1 MEAVAVK
8 CRLLVVLLMQLS
20 VLVLASFS
28 RCRDFVFLCDCW
40 KTLFLFGAFGL
51 WYSWLF
57 LVLRKVLIYK
67 STLIC
72 KTSHQPSISWC
83 NVWHGISHYSHG
95 LMHAMCSSQTL
106 VGVSRIVFF
115 ASCWVPKKTKQ
126 IVNWLVIV
134 IYGNKRKHL
143 WACVC
148 CRSCFC
154 LLSACLYV
162 ERASNEYCSTVCS
175 SWPPVANTL
184 HLTIMWCC
192 NLYCLQM
199 CCA

>member
-1 MEAVAVK
+1 MAIPPSYCTLSYK
-8 CRLLVVLLMQLS
+8 TNGSSCCQMSVVGGVTFASFSPCLS
-20 VLVLASFS
+20 QFS

-95 LMHAMCSSQTL
+95 LMHTMCSSQTL

-115 ASCWVPKKTKQ
+115 ASCWVPKKNKTNSELTCYCNLRKQ
-126 IVNWLVIV
+126 
-134 IYGNKRKHL
+134 KKT
-143 WACVC
+143 
-148 CRSCFC
+148 SMSMC
-154 LLSACLYV
+154 LLPIVFLSLV
-162 ERASNEYCSTVCS
+162 GLS
-175 SWPPVANTL
+175 SHWTCVKWIL
-184 HLTIMWCC
+184 LSS
-192 NLYCLQM
+192 L
-199 CCA
+199 